1 MASTCV
7 YIGIY
12 VGISGRTRDE
22 PIRSIWTI
30 SHAHMADVDAICCV
44 WGTDSEDECESE
56 EMVADGA
63 GAGGGSLFGLE
74 LV

>member
-1 MASTCV
+1 MEEACV
-7 YIGIY
+7 YVGIY

-30 SHAHMADVDAICCV
+30 SHAHMADVDAICCIRN
-44 WGTDSEDECESE
+44 TDSERKCETAKGFY
-56 EMVADGA
+56 VGA
-63 GAGGGSLFGLE
+63 GSGSVCKSRME

>member
-1 MASTCV
+1 MATACV
-7 YIGIY
+7 HNRIY
-12 VGISGRTRDE
+12 VGLSYVFGVKQFCTFRAVPYAD
-22 PIRSIWTI
+22 
-30 SHAHMADVDAICCV
+30 MADVDAVCSV
-44 WGTDSEDECESE
+44 WDTDSEDECESE